1 MWGYRSWQ
9 AAASPEET
17 LPQKSPGPDD
27 PVEPE
32 QADEIFKIHK
42 TLFQRRKLFKMKKRI
57 FRVFAGAGVA
67 LWLIMPFAAT
77 EWAVAAESEKVAE
90 GSTRIV
96 DKTTRLNELS
106 IGKGASIKAPDG
118 HTLTMTV
125 DGIETPVNPGD
136 YKGKIVLTVAE
147 DIIVNK
153 ESFGTKTKYSFRAAI
168 DVEDGAVIEKRSV
181 MAAVTGGKVTN
192 TSAKDVK
199 ITSVGDNFNGIYVRT
214 GESNKTPFPYL
225 IENLKINFTG
235 NGGDDFAGY
244 GAAIAASGYADVTV
258 NKAEIITDG
267 VIRSAAFVGGNAT
280 LHVNNSY
287 IHTGSPAQLPK
298 VVTGMME
305 VPWMLGLTGTCRST
319 MLCDNGTAYY
329 TNTHI
334 VADGWGALSTDSV
347 KSVKLYVTKCT
358 IDLLKGGYGSY
369 ADGASLNSFSGCTFN
384 VKDMALIMT
393 QGSGVFT
400 DGTVVNSQRYG
411 VMAHSGFGSNSLTI
425 DKGSVFNTK
434 EAAILLK
441 STGPAIIVDNAKLNS
456 ENGIILQA
464 MVNDDPNMSG
474 GGMGGPGS
482 APMGGGMPA
491 ASGSAPGASGG
502 APGGM
507 PQGGAPTGGAPV
519 AGGQG
524 PQGGMPGGSS
534 SSSDFKATFK
544 NVTLKGD
551 IINSMTSLGDGIITF
566 ENAVITGAVTT
577 ATTALAGE
585 KPTKEKYY
593 LIGAVKNTYCA
604 TNDKYG
610 MKLSLDDKSKWVI
623 DKTSYLTVLTIARG
637 AIVTA
642 PQGYKLTMT
651 VDGVDKQ
658 ISAGTYKGKIVLKVA
673 KI

>member
-1 MWGYRSWQ
+1 
-9 AAASPEET
+9 
-17 LPQKSPGPDD
+17 
-27 PVEPE
+27 
-32 QADEIFKIHK
+32 
-42 TLFQRRKLFKMKKRI
+42 MKKRI
-57 FRVFAGAGVA
+57 LRSSAFLNAAILVVMLVMISNWASVSAFAETKN
-67 LWLIMPFAAT
+67 IT
-77 EWAVAAESEKVAE
+77 D
-90 GSTRIV
+90 GSTWVV
-96 DKTTRLNELS
+96 DKTTSLTELS
-106 IGKGASIKAPDG
+106 VGKEASIKAPEG

-125 DGIETPVNPGD
+125 DGTETAVNPGE
-136 YKGKIVLTVAE
+136 YKGKIVMTVAE
-147 DIIVNK
+147 DIVVNK
-153 ESFGTKTKYSFRAAI
+153 ESFGTKSKYSFRAAI
-168 DVEDGAVIEKRSV
+168 DVEDGSVVEKRSV
-181 MAAVTGGKVTN
+181 KAAVMGGKVTN

-199 ITSVGDNFNGIYVRT
+199 ITSTGDNFNGIFIRT
-214 GESNKTPFPYL
+214 SESNKTPFPYL
-225 IENLKINFTG
+225 IENPKINFTG

-280 LHVNNSY
+280 LRVNDSF
-287 IHTGSPAQLPK
+287 IHTGSPAKLPK

-305 VPWMLGLTGTCRST
+305 VPWMLGLAGTCRST

-369 ADGASLNSFSGCTFN
+369 ADGDSLNTFSGCTFN

-411 VMAHSGFGSNSLTI
+411 VMAHSGFGSNTLTI

-474 GGMGGPGS
+474 GGMGGPGG
-482 APMGGGMPA
+482 APMGGGMPSA
-491 ASGSAPGASGG
+491 SGGTQGDSGSAPGGS
-502 APGGM
+502 GGM
-507 PQGGAPTGGAPV
+507 PQGVSPTGGAPG

-524 PQGGMPGGSS
+524 PQGGMGGMPGASGGSN
-534 SSSDFKATFK
+534 DFKATFK

-566 ENAVITGAVTT
+566 ENASITGAITT

-604 TNDKYG
+604 TNDKHG
-610 MKLSLDDKSKWVI
+610 IKVSLDDKSKWIV
-623 DKTSYLTVLTIARG
+623 DKTSYLTGLTIARG
-637 AIVTA
+637 ASVTV

-651 VDGVDKQ
+651 VDGIDKPV
-658 ISAGTYKGKIVLKVA
+658 SAGAYKGKIVMKVV
-673 KI
+673 KM

>member
-1 MWGYRSWQ
+1 M
-9 AAASPEET
+9 
-17 LPQKSPGPDD
+17 
-27 PVEPE
+27 
-32 QADEIFKIHK
+32 
-42 TLFQRRKLFKMKKRI
+42 KMKKRI
-57 FRVFAGAGVA
+57 LRSPAFFYVAILVVMLFMISDWAAVSAFAE
-67 LWLIMPFAAT
+67 T
-77 EWAVAAESEKVAE
+77 KKVAD
-90 GSTRIV
+90 GSTWVV
-96 DKTTRLNELS
+96 DKTTTLTELS
-106 IGKGASIKAPDG
+106 VGKGTSITVPEG

-125 DGIETPVNPGD
+125 DGTETPVNPGS
-136 YKGKIVLTVAE
+136 YKGNIVLTVAE
-147 DIIVNK
+147 DIVVNK
-153 ESFGTKTKYSFRAAI
+153 ESFGTKTKYSFRTAI
-168 DVEDGAVIEKRSV
+168 FVEDGAVVEKKSV
-181 MAAVTGGKVTN
+181 KAAAVGGKITN
-192 TSAKDVK
+192 ASAKDVA
-199 ITSVGDNFNGIYVRT
+199 ITSAGDNFNGFFIRT
-214 GESNKTPFPYL
+214 SESNKTPFPYS

-244 GAAIAASGYADVTV
+244 GAAIAASGYADVSV

-280 LHVNNSY
+280 LRVNDSF
-287 IHTGSPAQLPK
+287 IHTGSPAKLPK

-319 MLCDNGTAYY
+319 MLCDSGTAYY

-347 KSVKLYVTKCT
+347 KSVKLYATNCT
-358 IDLLKGGYGSY
+358 IDLVKGGYGAY
-369 ADGASLNSFSGCTFN
+369 ADGDSLDTFSGCTFN

-411 VMAHSGFGSNSLTI
+411 VMAHSGFGSNTLII

-434 EAAILLK
+434 ETAILLK
-441 STGPAIIVDNAKLNS
+441 STGPTIVVDNAKLNS

-474 GGMGGPGS
+474 GGMGGPSG

-491 ASGSAPGASGG
+491 ASGGTPE
-502 APGGM
+502 
-507 PQGGAPTGGAPV
+507 GAPV

-524 PQGGMPGGSS
+524 PQGAMPGGAAGGTGGMPQGAMPQGGMPGMPGGSGG
-534 SSSDFKATFK
+534 SSDFKATFK

-551 IINSMTSLGDGIITF
+551 IINSMTSLGDGIIAF
-566 ENAVITGAVTT
+566 ENASITGAITT

-604 TNDKYG
+604 TGDKHG
-610 MKLSLDDKSKWVI
+610 IKVSLDGKSKWIV
-623 DKTSYLTVLTIARG
+623 DKTSYLTELTIAKG
-637 AIVTA
+637 ASVSA
-642 PQGYKLTMT
+642 SQGSKVTMT
-651 VDGVDKQ
+651 VDDIEKPV
-658 ISAGTYKGKIVLKVA
+658 IAGTYKGKIVMKA
-673 KI
+673 EKM

>member
-1 MWGYRSWQ
+1 VN
-9 AAASPEET
+9 PEIGIFGFT
-17 LPQKSPGPDD
+17 LIRNLKG
-27 PVEPE
+27 E
-32 QADEIFKIHK
+32 KI
-42 TLFQRRKLFKMKKRI
+42 KMRKRI
-57 FRVFAGAGVA
+57 FRGPAVVCVPILLMMFFATA
-67 LWLIMPFAAT
+67 
-77 EWAVAAESEKVAE
+77 ERAVAAASVEIKKIAD
-90 GSTRIV
+90 GSSWVV
-96 DKTTRLNELS
+96 DKTTSLNELS
-106 IGKGASIKAPDG
+106 IGKDASIKTPGG

-125 DGIETPVNPGD
+125 DGIETPVKPGD
-136 YKGKIVLTVAE
+136 YKGKIVLTIAE

-168 DVEDGAVIEKRSV
+168 DVEDGFVVEKRSV
-181 MAAVTGGKVTN
+181 KAAVSGGKVTN

-199 ITSVGDNFNGIYVRT
+199 ITSTGDNFNGIFVRT
-214 GESNKTPFPYL
+214 SESNKTPFSYS

-267 VIRSAAFVGGNAT
+267 VIRSATFVGGNAT
-280 LHVNNSY
+280 LHVNDSY

-298 VVTGMME
+298 VVVGMME

-347 KSVKLYVTKCT
+347 KSVKLYATKCT
-358 IDLLKGGYGSY
+358 IDLVKGGYGSY
-369 ADGASLNSFSGCTFN
+369 ADGESLDTFSGCTFN

-411 VMAHSGFGSNSLTI
+411 VMAHSGFGSNTLII

-474 GGMGGPGS
+474 GGMGGPGG
-482 APMGGGMPA
+482 APMGGGMPSV
-491 ASGSAPGASGG
+491 SGGTPGASGG
-502 APGGM
+502 SGDM
-507 PQGGAPTGGAPV
+507 PRGVSSTGGAPG

-524 PQGGMPGGSS
+524 PQGGMPDGTGGMPGGSS
-534 SSSDFKATFK
+534 GSSNFKATFK

-566 ENAVITGAVTT
+566 ENAVVTGAVTT

-604 TNDKYG
+604 TNDEHG
-610 MKLSLDDKSKWVI
+610 MKVSLDDKSKWVV
-623 DKTSYLTVLTIARG
+623 DKTSYLTGLTIARG
-637 AIVTA
+637 ASVAA
-642 PQGYKLTMT
+642 PQGYKLSMT
-651 VDGVDKQ
+651 VDGVDKP
-658 ISAGTYKGKIVLKVA
+658 ISYGTYKGKIVLKVA